1 MLSIPTQAAI
11 AVLHDLS
18 SGNDLQASNFLFSE
32 DEWEKLL
39 NELEEG
45 QLIRLLPDKE
55 RGKFSSYTLSRPLPE
70 ISLLDVLRA
79 TDEPIRCT
87 VPTPES
93 FYLRHGQ
100 IANKIGVLNQ
110 VARTFLADIKISDW

>member
-11 AVLHDLS
+11 AILHDIS
-18 SGNDLQASNFLFSE
+18 SGSDLQASNFLFSE
-32 DEWEKLL
+32 EEWRNLL
-39 NELEEG
+39 DELETG
-45 QLIRLLPDKE
+45 RLIRLLPDKTP
-55 RGKFSSYTLSRPLPE
+55 GTLSSYELCRPLPE

>member
-11 AVLHDLS
+11 AILHDIS
-18 SGNDLQASNFLFSE
+18 SGSDLQASNFLFSE
-32 DEWEKLL
+32 EEWRKLL
-39 NELEEG
+39 DELETG
-45 QLIRLLPDKE
+45 RLIRLLPDKMP
-55 RGKFSSYTLSRPLPE
+55 GTLSSYELCRPLPE